1 MVKITCDFA
10 SLQDGR
16 VAGLV
21 LRTGEQVSLMQSE
34 LGFVIWSS
42 RASKAQTVIGYLILF
57 YIPDTTQ
64 CSMTGSHQRT
74 WNPESFSPKA
84 YDKIFLEFFRCA
96 GIS

>member
-1 MVKITCDFA
+1 MKITSDFA

-21 LRTGEQVSLMQSE
+21 LRTGEQVSLIQSE
-34 LGFVIWSS
+34 LSFFIRSF
-42 RASKAQTVIGYLILF
+42 RASKAQTFNGYSILF